1 MTFVEVLIKNSSD
14 IWEQYLEH
22 PFTNGVVDGTMDAE
36 KFKNY
41 IIEDSIY
48 LNAYAR
54 AFAGGMY
61 NSTRRED
68 LQFFYKSLN
77 FIEEG
82 EGSTR
87 VYYLKKYN
95 LTDEWIDQQEP
106 KPENKEYIDFM
117 LGVAKDGTALETWM
131 AILPCIFS
139 YAYIFRELTK
149 SAQVDESNPY
159 KRFLDDYISENYHNY
174 CVECGK
180 YVNKLTSQINMT
192 PEYKDKLSNIFR
204 KSSLCELEFWNMANR
219 K

>member
-1 MTFVEVLIKNSSD
+1 MTFVELLIKSSSD

-22 PFTNGVVDGTMDAE
+22 PFTNGVVNGTMDSE

-61 NSTRRED
+61 NSTTKED
-68 LQFFYKSLN
+68 LQFFYKSLS

-87 VYYLKKYN
+87 LYYLKKYN
-95 LTDEWIDQQEP
+95 LTDAWIDQQEP
-106 KPENKEYIDFM
+106 KPENKEYIEFM
-117 LGVAKDGTALETWM
+117 LDVAKNGTSLETWM
-131 AILPCIFS
+131 ALLPCIFS
-139 YAYIFRELTK
+139 YGYIFTELTK
-149 SAQVDESNPY
+149 YTYIKEDNPY

-174 CVECGK
+174 CVQCGK
-180 YVNKLTSQINMT
+180 YVNNLASKIIITD
-192 PEYKDKLSNIFR
+192 EYKGKLIDIFR
-204 KSSLCELEFWNMANR
+204 KSSICESKFWDMAN
-219 K
+219 KK